1 MSTYLVRMTPL
12 EPFTFGGEKG
22 FRFESQDVEKGRN
35 NTANISYYQTSRE
48 LPEQTTIIGMLRYL
62 ILRHN
67 GVAKDFCKYTNDDK
81 QKIHELIGESSFSF
95 QNREFLMGKL
105 KSVSP
110 VFIVDQEQNFEKISY
125 YIRNPLNNI
134 GDKTYRPM
142 KMNTQKIV
150 TSVGKIELPVV
161 DSDNGYTTKTHLNYG
176 YLNIGTVDQPK
187 AEFVENMFESRLITG
202 NRKNNKKNNKK
213 NDEDGF
219 FKRQALCF
227 KCEKD
232 KKYSFAVFV
241 ECEDGI
247 LPKNM
252 LSYMGLK
259 KSSFRVEC
267 TKVIENDLINRIKNA
282 LKGKDIWY
290 YALSDILLYDE
301 DNINS
306 FSIISKKQVRNMET
320 NLNEDSFSKAVKR
333 AKNQYN
339 LIEAGSV
346 FWSENPIH
354 NQNENLKNAGY
365 NYTVKIGGME

>member
-202 NRKNNKKNNKK
+202 NRKNNKKN
-213 NDEDGF
+213 DEDGF

-232 KKYSFAVFV
+232 KKYSFALFV
-241 ECEDGI
+241 ECEEGI

>member
-1 MSTYLVRMTPL
+1 
-12 EPFTFGGEKG
+12 
-22 FRFESQDVEKGRN
+22 
-35 NTANISYYQTSRE
+35 
-48 LPEQTTIIGMLRYL
+48 
-62 ILRHN
+62 
-67 GVAKDFCKYTNDDK
+67 
-81 QKIHELIGESSFSF
+81 
-95 QNREFLMGKL
+95 
-105 KSVSP
+105 
-110 VFIVDQEQNFEKISY
+110 
-125 YIRNPLNNI
+125 
-134 GDKTYRPM
+134 
-142 KMNTQKIV
+142 
-150 TSVGKIELPVV
+150 
-161 DSDNGYTTKTHLNYG
+161 
-176 YLNIGTVDQPK
+176 
-187 AEFVENMFESRLITG
+187 MFESRLITG
-202 NRKNNKKNNKK
+202 NRKNNKK

-232 KKYSFAVFV
+232 KRYSFAVFV

-301 DNINS
+301 DVINS

-320 NLNEDSFSKAVKR
+320 NLNEDSFSKAIKR

-346 FWSENPIH
+346 FWSANPIH

-365 NYTVKIGGME
+365 NYIVKIGGME